1 MKQELMDKLKNHQSL
16 VDNECF
22 ELTIEISRMLNTL
35 DKNKQSEGRALIIRV
50 LDNWNN
56 IPNSYK
62 KIFIDLISS
71 AGFYPYIQKLN
82 LPLGDFS
89 DEIRMAYHRSNNLK
103 GKYFHSEQKKIDEL
117 IKAHINVIVSAPT
130 SFGKSMLI
138 EEIVASGEYKNIV
151 IIQPTL
157 ALLDETRRKL
167 KEYSSKYKIIVKT
180 TQDYSE
186 DKGNIFLLTAERVLE
201 YPNMPPIQLLILD
214 EFYKLSNKRGDNRS
228 SILNIAFVRL
238 MKNPECRFYML
249 GPNIDSIPKGFVEKY
264 SAVFYKTQFSMV
276 LTESEDYYENV
287 KIQRGGKVVEED
299 VFNILDAVDEQTL
312 IYCASPS
319 AARKLAFSYCAYL
332 CAQGKIPVED
342 LPLVEWIRD
351 NLSYRWSLTRCLQYE
366 IAIHDGAMPK
376 HITSSVIQYFN
387 QKKIKYLFCTNT
399 IIEGV
404 NTSAKNV
411 IFYDN
416 KIGPKTIDYFDYS
429 NIKGR
434 AGRLME
440 HYIGRIINLRK
451 PPKAENTDVDF
462 PFFEQNPISSE
473 ILVNLDE
480 NEIKNVNDNLIR
492 YAEFK
497 AKDPQLQEILIRNG
511 VTIEGQEK
519 ILERLFVDLA
529 VPSCREL
536 IIWSRID
543 GKLYKR
549 LSYIFDLCWD
559 TLSTNEEKKSF
570 GPKGWVVN
578 KIVGSCFQT
587 SVNQMIEKDIEYR
600 AKKLAEEKDIIYK
613 SVNDMF
619 LKYPEE
625 MQARTDHIIEKIFAL
640 QKNWLQYRAPKWI
653 NIVDSLQKYATQT
666 LHLPSGDYSYVAE
679 MIENEFVQSSLRI
692 LLEYGVP
699 QSAVQKLQIV
709 LRMHKVDI
717 NKISEDMAIKI
728 IDKYREEVRSYLSAY
743 EMEIID
749 RAI

>member
-1 MKQELMDKLKNHQSL
+1 MRQGLIDKLKNHQSL
-16 VDNECF
+16 VDDECF
-22 ELTIEISRMLNTL
+22 ELTIEISHLLNTL
-35 DKNKQSEGRALIIRV
+35 NENRQSEGRALIIRV

-56 IPNSYK
+56 ISDSYK
-62 KIFIDLISS
+62 NIFTDLISS
-71 AGFYPYIQKLN
+71 AGFYPYIQKLD

-89 DEIRMAYHRSNNLK
+89 DEIRMSYHRSNNLEE
-103 GKYFHSEQKKIDEL
+103 KYFHSEQKKIDEL

-138 EEIVASGEYKNIV
+138 EEIVASEENKNIV

-167 KEYSSKYKIIVKT
+167 KAYSDRYKIIVKT

-186 DKGNIFLLTAERVLE
+186 SKGNIFLLTAERVLE

-238 MKNPECRFYML
+238 MKNPECKFYML
-249 GPNIDSIPKGFVEKY
+249 GPNIDSIPEGFVEKY
-264 SAVFYKTQFSMV
+264 SAVFYKTRFSMV
-276 LTESEDYYENV
+276 LTESEDQYENV
-287 KIQRGGKVVEED
+287 KIQKGGKVVEED
-299 VFNILDAVDEQTL
+299 VFEILDAVDEQTL

-319 AARKLAFSYCAYL
+319 AARKLAFSYCAHL
-332 CAQGKIPVED
+332 CDQGKIFIED
-342 LPLVEWIRD
+342 LPLVDWISD

-366 IAIHDGAMPK
+366 IAVHDGAMPK

-416 KIGPKTIDYFDYS
+416 KIGSKKIDFFDYS

-434 AGRLME
+434 AGRMME
-440 HYIGRIINLRK
+440 HYIGKIVNLHE

-480 NEIKNVNDNLIR
+480 NEIKDIKDNLTR
-492 YAEFK
+492 YANFK
-497 AKDPQLQEILIRNG
+497 LKDQDLQEILIRNG

-519 ILERLFVDLA
+519 ILESLFKDLA
-529 VPSCREL
+529 IPSSREL
-536 IIWSRID
+536 IIWNRID

-549 LSYIFDLCWD
+549 LSYIFDLCWN
-559 TLSTNEEKKSF
+559 TLATSEERKSF
-570 GPKGWVVN
+570 DAKGWVVN
-578 KIVGSCFQT
+578 KIVGSCYQT
-587 SVNQMIEKDIEYR
+587 SINQMIEKDIEYR
-600 AKKLAEEKDIIYK
+600 AQKLAEERKINYI
-613 SVNDMF
+613 SVDDMF
-619 LKYPEE
+619 LRFPLE
-625 MQARTDHIIEKIFAL
+625 MQAKTDYIIEKIFAL

-653 NIVDSLQKYATQT
+653 NVVDSLQKYATKK
-666 LHLPSGDYSYVAE
+666 LNLPSGDYSYIAE

-692 LLEYGVP
+692 LLEYGIP
-699 QSAVQKLQIV
+699 QSAVQKLQVI
-709 LRMHKVDI
+709 LRIHKVNI
-717 NKISEDMAIKI
+717 NQISEDMAIKI
-728 IDKYREEVRSYLSAY
+728 IEKRREEIRPYLSAY